1 MPIFICGIKWRVLLW
16 RCILRVFNVTGV
28 AKLVPV
34 SPGCTTTRQVAR
46 PPESLPGCEWVAR
59 LLVNVSIQNGSA
71 RAYLLTF
78 VNIVTVAGLFRIA
91 GTSNPSLH
99 TPAGGSAGNRPPM
112 NGRSFSKYFPQHEKG
127 I

>member
-1 MPIFICGIKWRVLLW
+1 VY
-16 RCILRVFNVTGV
+16 
-28 AKLVPV
+28 
-34 SPGCTTTRQVAR
+34 
-46 PPESLPGCEWVAR
+46 R
-59 LLVNVSIQNGSA
+59 LLGFVGVQNGSA

-78 VNIVTVAGLFRIA
+78 LNIVIVAGLFRIA
-91 GTSNPSLH
+91 GTSDPSLH